1 MVLKPFCLCVVA
13 PMPWTV
19 GFAHWEPQ
27 LFHFSAVSIPAVAD
41 AVETPVWA
49 NFPSSRGPSRDTG
62 NWAINTEEQFAAA
75 SGPLFCHILW
85 SCQWCKVWYSCS
97 VSTPPP
103 CVILILTLDFIWPF
117 SYGPLLCETL
127 AQKTWKN
134 SQWVQHI
141 TRFLSPAGLHWLL
154 YTHSSLHDRE
164 LNLRPREG
172 SLKSVPVLGNEGVRC
187 EHDRWDQYG
196 WKGCSLHG
204 FALNTFSFEVEK
216 FRKNLFHA
224 VLPISS
230 QINE

>member
-75 SGPLFCHILW
+75 SGPLFCHVLW
-85 SCQWCKVWYSCS
+85 SCQWCKVWYSCTVWALHLP
-97 VSTPPP
+97 VSSWSSR
-103 CVILILTLDFIWPF
+103 LTSFGLFPMVH
-117 SYGPLLCETL
+117 CETL

-154 YTHSSLHDRE
+154 YTRSSLHDRE

-196 WKGCSLHG
+196 WKGC
-204 FALNTFSFEVEK
+204 FSSWLCLECFFIWSWE
-216 FRKNLFHA
+216 
-224 VLPISS
+224 I
-230 QINE
+230 

>member
-27 LFHFSAVSIPAVAD
+27 LFLFSAVSIPAVAD
-41 AVETPVWA
+41 AVDTPVWA

-85 SCQWCKVWYSCS
+85 SCQWCKAWYSCTVRALHLPVSSWSLRLTSFGLFPMVHCS
-97 VSTPPP
+97 VKHWLRKLGKAVNKCS
-103 CVILILTLDFIWPF
+103 ISLDFCH
-117 SYGPLLCETL
+117 L
-127 AQKTWKN
+127 Q
-134 SQWVQHI
+134 V
-141 TRFLSPAGLHWLL
+141 L

-216 FRKNLFHA
+216 LRKNLFHA